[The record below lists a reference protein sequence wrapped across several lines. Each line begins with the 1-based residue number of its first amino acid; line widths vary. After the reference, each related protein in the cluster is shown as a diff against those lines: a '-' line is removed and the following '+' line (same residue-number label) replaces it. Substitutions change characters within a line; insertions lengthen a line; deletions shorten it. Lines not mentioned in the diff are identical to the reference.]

1 MRVQTVHVRAADA
14 ALTDVQPNKR
24 NPDMADQDYT
34 TTRDFCAGFRCC
46 VLAAAV
52 LAATALDAAA
62 QTGAG
67 GGASPVSGWNFF
79 ICDGSVEQTQLTPI
93 ANYTVSVYPI
103 TGGFY
108 FDTNGLFATTG
119 ALERACLSSST
130 NGVAMGVFVTNPS
143 TGAFNQVFTPP

>member
-1 MRVQTVHVRAADA
+1 
-14 ALTDVQPNKR
+14 
-24 NPDMADQDYT
+24 MADQDYA

-67 GGASPVSGWNFF
+67 GGASPVSGWNYF
-79 ICDGSVEQTQLTPI
+79 ICDGSVAQTQLTPTQT
-93 ANYTVSVYPI
+93 YTVFVYPI

-108 FDTNGLFATTG
+108 FATNGFFATTG
-119 ALERACLSSST
+119 ALERACSSSST
-130 NGVAMGVFVTNPS
+130 NGVAMGVFVINPS

>member
-1 MRVQTVHVRAADA
+1 
-14 ALTDVQPNKR
+14 
-24 NPDMADQDYT
+24 MADQDYA

-67 GGASPVSGWNFF
+67 GGASPVSGWNYF
-79 ICDGSVEQTQLTPI
+79 ICDGSVAQAQLTPI
-93 ANYTVSVYPI
+93 STYTVYVYPI

-108 FDTNGLFATTG
+108 FATNGFFATTG
-119 ALERACLSSST
+119 ALERACSSSST

-143 TGAFNQVFTPP
+143 TGQFNQVFTPP

>member
-1 MRVQTVHVRAADA
+1 MYKPSMFAPRTLR
-14 ALTDVQPNKR
+14 LTDVQPNKR

-52 LAATALDAAA
+52 LATTALDAAA

-67 GGASPVSGWNFF
+67 GGASPVFGWNFF

-93 ANYTVSVYPI
+93 ATYTVSVYPI

-108 FDTNGLFATTG
+108 FATNGFFATTG
-119 ALERACLSSST
+119 ALERACSSSST

-143 TGAFNQVFTPP
+143 TGQFNQVFTPP

>member
-1 MRVQTVHVRAADA
+1 MRAQTVHVRAADA

-34 TTRDFCAGFRCC
+34 TTRDFRAGFRCC

-67 GGASPVSGWNFF
+67 GGASPVSGWNYF
-79 ICDGSVEQTQLTPI
+79 ICDGSVAQSQLTPI
-93 ANYTVSVYPI
+93 STYTVYVYPI

-108 FDTNGLFATTG
+108 FATNSFFATTG
-119 ALERACLSSST
+119 ALERACYASSASS
-130 NGVAMGVFVTNPS
+130 NPMAVFVTNPS